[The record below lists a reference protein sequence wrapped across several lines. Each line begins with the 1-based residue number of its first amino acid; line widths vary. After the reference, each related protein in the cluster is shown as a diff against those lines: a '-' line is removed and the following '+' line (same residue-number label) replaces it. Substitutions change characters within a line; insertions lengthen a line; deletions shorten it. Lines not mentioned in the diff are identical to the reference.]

1 MENTTIADGLVPLTS
16 VEHLGRFLRDQ
27 RKARKLTLHDSAA
40 LANCSVQFLHDLE
53 SGKPSI
59 QMGRALDYAQK
70 LGLKL
75 YMSGPQLPS
84 SAVAQPKRAKAK
96 RDASA

>member
-1 MENTTIADGLVPLTS
+1 MQNTTIEEGLLPLTS
-16 VEHLGRFLRDQ
+16 VEALGRFLRAH
-27 RKARKLTLHDSAA
+27 RKARKLSLHDSAA

-53 SGKPSI
+53 SGKPTI

-75 YMSGPQLPS
+75 HMSGPQLPS
-84 SAVAQPKRAKAK
+84 SVVAQPKRPRAK

>member
-1 MENTTIADGLVPLTS
+1 
-16 VEHLGRFLRDQ
+16 
-27 RKARKLTLHDSAA
+27 
-40 LANCSVQFLHDLE
+40 
-53 SGKPSI
+53 
-59 QMGRALDYAQK
+59 MGRALDYAQK

>member
-1 MENTTIADGLVPLTS
+1 MQNTMTAEGLVPLTS
-16 VEHLGRFLRDQ
+16 VEDLGRFLRAH
-27 RKARKLTLHDSAA
+27 RKARKLSLHDSAA

-59 QMGRALDYAQK
+59 QMGRALDYALK

-75 YMSGPQLPS
+75 HMSGLPLPS
-84 SAVAQPKRAKAK
+84 GAVVQPKHAKGK